1 MKKVFLVFSHSGTI
15 LSKVIRLY
23 TRKKYSHISISLDE
37 DLKRMYSFGRLRP
50 YNPFLGG
57 FVHEEIHN
65 GTYKRFNK
73 TKSEIY
79 SLDVTDKQYDS
90 ISKIIDDFYKNKE
103 RHKFNVRGLMA
114 LVFHIKYKHK
124 NNFYCAEFIK
134 YLMENSDV
142 KMELP
147 ELIKPM
153 DFMNNRSLSLIY
165 KGKLAEYR

>member
-1 MKKVFLVFSHSGTI
+1 
-15 LSKVIRLY
+15 
-23 TRKKYSHISISLDE
+23 
-37 DLKRMYSFGRLRP
+37 
-50 YNPFLGG
+50 
-57 FVHEEIHN
+57 
-65 GTYKRFNK
+65 
-73 TKSEIY
+73 
-79 SLDVTDKQYDS
+79 
-90 ISKIIDDFYKNKE
+90 
-103 RHKFNVRGLMA
+103 MA

>member
-15 LSKVIRLY
+15 LSKIIKLY

-37 DLKRMYSFGRLRP
+37 DLNSMYSFGRLKP

-79 SLDVTDKQYDS
+79 SLDVTDNQYKK
-90 ISKIIDDFYKNKE
+90 ISRIINDFYKNKE
-103 RHKFNVRGLMA
+103 KHKFNVKGLIA
-114 LVFHIKYKHK
+114 LVFHKKYSHD

-134 YLMENSDV
+134 YLMDKSYI

-147 ELIKPM
+147 DLIKPM
-153 DFMNNRSLSLIY
+153 DFINNSDLRLIY